1 MESGAGELNKKT
13 KFMTI
18 CYSHRTPQASKLGQR
33 NKALIPTDARIVCTL
48 KNLNFLLSYWLEF
61 EAPTRIQDF
70 GFRVDDQ
77 GAIAW
82 DD

>member
-1 MESGAGELNKKT
+1 M
-13 KFMTI
+13 
-18 CYSHRTPQASKLGQR
+18 
-33 NKALIPTDARIVCTL
+33 IPTDARIVCTL
-48 KNLNFLLSYWLEF
+48 KNLNFLLSYWLAF
-61 EAPTRIQDF
+61 EAPVHIRDF